1 MGLSRH
7 LLGVFHKLAVDGDW
21 QNIGN
26 VMELGSQGVVCEGYE
41 ETVRQI
47 CATLGKDAPSESSL
61 TSILSSGSTRGL
73 YEALGIEYNC
83 LDTDGKHGA
92 LTMDL
97 NFDVVPEGHKGQ
109 YGLTTN
115 FGTTEHL
122 INQLNAFKI
131 MHDFT
136 KAGGLMFHDVPFHGH
151 VNHGF
156 FNYQPC
162 FFESLARFNSYEILG
177 LWLQLSRAMPS
188 MIPWEPRLMD
198 HLVLPPK
205 GRCVITVLLRKMNDL
220 EFCVPFQGRYELVQ
234 EESSM
239 SRYTYNVDGEYVNG
253 ARNFY
258 VTSKGSKLQQIP
270 GRALARELLRRIK
283 IRLGGKG

>member
-1 MGLSRH
+1 LQ
-7 LLGVFHKLAVDGDW
+7 K
-21 QNIGN
+21 IGN
-26 VMELGSQGVVCEGYE
+26 VMELGSQNIVCDGYE
-41 ETVRQI
+41 EAVRQI
-47 CATLGKDAPSESSL
+47 CAVLDRKAPAKSRL
-61 TSILSSGSTRGL
+61 TDILSNGSTRGL
-73 YEALGIEYNC
+73 YETFGIEYDSV
-83 LDTDGKHGA
+83 DTDGAHGA

-97 NFDVVPEGHKGQ
+97 NFDEVPEDRKNR

-122 INQLNAFKI
+122 INQLNAFKV

-162 FFESLARFNSYEILG
+162 LFESLARFNSYEILG

-188 MIPWEPRLMD
+188 MIPWEPALMQ
-198 HLVLPPK
+198 HLILPPG
-205 GRCVITVLLRKMNDL
+205 GRCVVTVLLRKMNDL
-220 EFCVPFQGRYELVQ
+220 EFCVPFQGRYELTQ
-234 EESSM
+234 EKSSM
-239 SRYTYNVDGEYVNG
+239 ARYTYNVDGEYVNG

-258 VTSKGSKLQQIP
+258 ITSKGSKLQQIP
-270 GRALARELLRRIK
+270 GRTLARELLRRIR
-283 IRLGGKG
+283 IRLFGHR

>member
-21 QNIGN
+21 QKIGN
-26 VMELGSQGVVCEGYE
+26 VIELGPQDVVCEGYE
-41 ETVRQI
+41 ELVRQI
-47 CATLGKDAPSESSL
+47 CTILGRDAPSESNL
-61 TSILSSGSTRGL
+61 TSILKSGSTKDL
-73 YEALGIEYNC
+73 YETLGIEYNS

-97 NFDVVPEGHKGQ
+97 NFDDVPEDQKNR

-122 INQLNAFKI
+122 INQLNAFKV

-156 FNYQPC
+156 LIISPVFSKVWPGSIPMKFLACGFNLAAPC
-162 FFESLARFNSYEILG
+162 
-177 LWLQLSRAMPS
+177 RA
-188 MIPWEPRLMD
+188 
-198 HLVLPPK
+198 
-205 GRCVITVLLRKMNDL
+205 
-220 EFCVPFQGRYELVQ
+220 
-234 EESSM
+234 
-239 SRYTYNVDGEYVNG
+239 
-253 ARNFY
+253 
-258 VTSKGSKLQQIP
+258 
-270 GRALARELLRRIK
+270 
-283 IRLGGKG
+283 